1 MAKRNQNKM
10 SGFYPKDLIHEVKIR
25 PGIYNRDALEHPRRE
40 HRHQLWLEVA
50 ESLTPPEDWQSY
62 TDVEK
67 EARSELVHIMN
78 KD

>member
-67 EARSELVHIMN
+67 EARSELVII
-78 KD
+78 